1 MEDVDYQRVTSD
13 EVKKRDSAFKKS
25 VGVAVFDCPP
35 RKITEYKE
43 ENPRN
48 YRKVVGRVKIGRR
61 KADKCKRLYAVQKF
75 GQSEKL
81 CPEKADITVGNSV
94 QKSKQEQTASCADGR
109 LDVFKITFQRIRN
122 HHCTA
127 EEIQNSEP
135 HSLTRNNKHGNNRY

>member
-25 VGVAVFDCPP
+25 VGVAVFYCPP

-61 KADKCKRLYAVQKF
+61 KADKCKCLYPVQKF
-75 GQSEKL
+75 GQTEKL
-81 CPEKADITVGNSV
+81 NPEKADIAVGNSV
-94 QKSKQEQTASCADGR
+94 QKRKQEQTANCADNR
-109 LDVFKITFQRIRN
+109 LDIFKITFQRICK

-127 EEIQNSEP
+127 EEV
-135 HSLTRNNKHGNNRY
+135 